1 MSISLR
7 ITAKPLASLLVRGA
21 AVAIFLLVISNTQGQ
36 TCRVLDPELQGT
48 YAGPC
53 VNGLAEGEGFAAGTA
68 EYRGGFRAGRKH
80 GKGVKTWPNG
90 DRYEGEFAADARHG
104 AGTYVWG
111 RGPWAGER
119 YEGGYANDRR
129 HGFGTYR
136 WQTGDLYAGPWEND
150 TATGPPTPMMQARAQ
165 FEEEARRAVGKVGT
179 RVCRE
184 MPVGI
189 GHWDWVAG
197 TVVSVSG
204 SLVGIRIEQA
214 GKQPHAIA
222 GAEVRQSELVWDA
235 PLFWTPCL

>member
-1 MSISLR
+1 MRKIGYVPIFVLLLF
-7 ITAKPLASLLVRGA
+7 PLVSEAR
-21 AVAIFLLVISNTQGQ
+21 
-36 TCRVLDPELQGT
+36 TCRVLDPELQRT

-53 VNGLAEGEGFAAGTA
+53 VGGLAEGEGFAAGTA

-80 GKGVKTWPNG
+80 GKGVKRWPSG
-90 DRYEGEFAADARHG
+90 DRYEGEFAGDARHG
-104 AGTYVWG
+104 TGVYVWG

-136 WQTGDLYAGPWEND
+136 WQTGDVYAGPWQND
-150 TATGPPTPMMQARAQ
+150 VATGPPTPMMQARAK
-165 FEEEARRAVGKVGT
+165 FEEEARRAVAKEGT

-189 GHWDWVAG
+189 GHWDWVTG
-197 TVVSVSG
+197 TVVALSG
-204 SLVGIRIEQA
+204 NLVAIRIDDP

-222 GAEVRQSELVWDA
+222 GAEVRKGDVVWDP